1 MKIKFWC
8 DNNANIHSR
17 RSDVF
22 TPDDLG
28 YTEEEW
34 REMTEEEKHECVK
47 DWAMDRFEYGFE
59 EL

>member
-47 DWAMDRFEYGFE
+47 DWAMDRFD
-59 EL
+59 